1 MPITPKQKRSEI
13 TQAKILASLN
23 NCLQNKYFEHISI
36 SELAEGAGVSVGTF
50 YRRFKDKNALIPLL
64 YDQLGE
70 QLNDWIA
77 DFTKKKTGTVEQ
89 AVKSLCTEVSEFIK
103 QREGV
108 FRTLHLYT
116 RLHTELVA
124 KDQMSDRVDTF
135 APIVSWLQGQVF
147 NADKAENHRQK
158 LEMWMFVIFNTLIEK
173 NLYQDITPASVCDMT
188 INLYIDQIA
197 TAITNDIKDLK

>member
-13 TQAKILASLN
+13 TQAKILSSLN

-36 SELAEGAGVSVGTF
+36 NELAEGAGVSVGTF

-70 QLNDWIA
+70 QLSDWITE
-77 DFTKKKTGTVEQ
+77 FTKKKSNSVEQ
-89 AVKSLCTEVSEFIK
+89 AVHYLCTEVSAFIK
-103 QREGV
+103 KREGV

-135 APIVSWLQGQVF
+135 SPIVSWLHEQIFSSGNTEQ
-147 NADKAENHRQK
+147 HRQK

-173 NLYQDITPASVCDMT
+173 NLYQDITPASVCDMS
-188 INLYIDQIA
+188 INLYIDQITA
-197 TAITNDIKDLK
+197 AITNDIKDLK